1 MDYRISMKWATKNET
16 IETVAKYKSKNGWV
30 NMEPQSLRHIVN
42 DDMNTQRNR
51 IWINRTVQ
59 STGLTLEHDSNS
71 RHWNRFL
78 KFYLLSSSTKSILF
92 SAREIFFLLFRHLS
106 MWIFMYLCNH
116 TRDIECEN
124 FASLCIFTQIDAN
137 TSTFAKMQTN
147 IVVTFKTTLTQSKN
161 TFQASLLIAIYF
173 VQQISL
179 CHALLFWIFN
189 C

>member
-30 NMEPQSLRHIVN
+30 NMEPQSLRRIV
-42 DDMNTQRNR
+42 DDEYATKPNMNKPH
-51 IWINRTVQ
+51 RTIDR
-59 STGLTLEHDSNS
+59 TLEHDSNS

-116 TRDIECEN
+116 TRDIECEY

-137 TSTFAKMQTN
+137 ALIFAKMQTN

-161 TFQASLLIAIYF
+161 TFQASLLIVFYF
-173 VQQISL
+173 VQEIPL